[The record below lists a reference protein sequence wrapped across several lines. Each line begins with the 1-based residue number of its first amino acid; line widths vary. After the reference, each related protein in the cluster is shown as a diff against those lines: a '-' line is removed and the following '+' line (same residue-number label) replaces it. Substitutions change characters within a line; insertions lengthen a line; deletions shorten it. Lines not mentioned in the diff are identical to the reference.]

1 MNQSYKL
8 PLTKE
13 EIDAIR
19 DYAGMTH
26 VKINCIADLDY
37 RKMQALQNKGWGTN
51 MTTKELQE
59 KIQTFVNLY
68 SAIYKAGTKGPRS
81 ALYRA
86 TNIQQIEEI
95 KRKKEIASFTSTSL
109 KEECAKSKYFGG
121 YGKEAV
127 ILRFREDEDLP
138 SLYIEPYKKDAGL
151 GEEEELILPFTK
163 VKKIQYTSNWNG
175 YAYYD
180 ATLEKET
187 LEEVPS
193 EELETLQSQL
203 LEGYESYKKQAAE
216 CIRLEDDYEDISME
230 LGQNDLSRERKEH
243 LYEQSNEKSAR
254 YSEIKKNVKEY
265 QEQFKKMIKGMCKEK
280 ELEID
285 KQREDIQIRQI
296 EEKRKRDKEHLRQLK
311 IEIANLENQVRNGKI
326 DIVDTLEQYIGEIEE
341 TSLQYRRIAEDLKVG
356 YSQNLHFRVLE
367 IVQSIK
373 TKLKRTEEMNREQQE
388 HQEENEDYKTKRDR
402 LQERYGELLQQKKQ
416 IEQIQQQIQELP
428 QFITEHKRQSFQEIK
443 ANLNTKVQGMITKA
457 RVTHLKTEK
466 QQVLQEK
473 ESRLQRIFYG
483 TTLKEEKLANIE
495 AKIELER
502 KQALTRNPGNSVGV
516 MMANLYDCS
525 AQDLN
530 GEFQPEMVDIIYAIR
545 RNFDKLPN
553 EQMLAEQAY
562 QKASGNYPAVLGDKR
577 LSKRKQINYYRQD
590 TEKTKAEIYDTTSQ
604 NKSIHKE
611 LQINALGKFEEAINR
626 IKTMIE
632 KNEEPAYVEDRSSI
646 QAGRGIA

>member
-13 EIDAIR
+13 EIEAIR
-19 DYAGMTH
+19 KYTGIAH
-26 VKINCIADLDY
+26 VNLNCIADLDY
-37 RKMQALQNKGWGTN
+37 RKMQVLQDEGWNTN
-51 MTTKELQE
+51 MTKKELKQN
-59 KIQTFVNLY
+59 IQTFVNLY
-68 SAIYKAGTKGPRS
+68 TAIYKAGTKGPRS

-109 KEECAKSKYFGG
+109 KEEGAKSKYFAG

-127 ILRFREDEDLP
+127 ILRLREDEELP
-138 SLYIEPYKKDAGL
+138 SLYIEPYKEDAGF

-163 VKKIQYTSNWNG
+163 VKKIEHTSNWNG

-180 ATLEKET
+180 ASLEKEE
-187 LEEVPS
+187 LEQVPS

-203 LEGYESYKKQAAE
+203 PEGYETYRKQAEE
-216 CIRLEDDYEDISME
+216 CIELEDNFEHISMR
-230 LGQNDLSRERKEH
+230 LRRNNLSRED
-243 LYEQSNEKSAR
+243 
-254 YSEIKKNVKEY
+254 KEY
-265 QEQFKKMIKGMCKEK
+265 LSEQLNQKSSRHVELIKSVKRYQDQFKRMIKGMCKEK

-285 KQREDIQIRQI
+285 KQREEIQIREI
-296 EEKRKRDKEHLRQLK
+296 EEKRKREKEHLNQLK
-311 IEIANLENQVRNGKI
+311 TEIAKLEKQVRNGKI
-326 DIVDTLEQYIGEIEE
+326 DIVDMLEQYIGEIEE
-341 TSLQYRRIAEDLKVG
+341 TSSQYRGIAEDLKVG
-356 YSQNLHFRVLE
+356 YSQNLHFKVLE
-367 IVQSIK
+367 IVQDIK
-373 TKLKRTEEMNREQQE
+373 TKLEVTEKANREQQE
-388 HQEENEDYKTKRDR
+388 KQEENEDYKTKRDR
-402 LQERYGELLQQKKQ
+402 LQEQYGDLLQQKEE
-416 IEQIQQQIQELP
+416 IEQIQQQVQELP
-428 QFITEHKRQSFQEIK
+428 HFVAEHKRQSFQEIK

-457 RVTHLKTEK
+457 RVNHLQTEK

-502 KQALTRNPGNSVGV
+502 KQSLTRNPENSVGV
-516 MMANLYDCS
+516 MMANLYDCC

-530 GEFQPEMVDIIYAIR
+530 GEFQPEMVEIIYAIR

-553 EQMLAEQAY
+553 EQMLAEQAH

-577 LSKRKQINYYRQD
+577 PSKRQQINFYRQD
-590 TEKTKAEIYDTTSQ
+590 TEKTKAEIYDSTSQ
-604 NKSIHKE
+604 NKPIHKE
-611 LQINALGKFEEAINR
+611 VQINALSKFEEAISR

-632 KNEEPAYVEDRSSI
+632 KNEELSYVVDRSSL
-646 QAGRGIA
+646 QSGREIA

>member
-37 RKMQALQNKGWGTN
+37 RKMQALQNKGWVTN

-466 QQVLQEK
+466 QQV
-473 ESRLQRIFYG
+473 
-483 TTLKEEKLANIE
+483 
-495 AKIELER
+495 
-502 KQALTRNPGNSVGV
+502 
-516 MMANLYDCS
+516 
-525 AQDLN
+525 
-530 GEFQPEMVDIIYAIR
+530 
-545 RNFDKLPN
+545 
-553 EQMLAEQAY
+553 
-562 QKASGNYPAVLGDKR
+562 
-577 LSKRKQINYYRQD
+577 
-590 TEKTKAEIYDTTSQ
+590 
-604 NKSIHKE
+604 
-611 LQINALGKFEEAINR
+611 
-626 IKTMIE
+626 
-632 KNEEPAYVEDRSSI
+632 
-646 QAGRGIA
+646 

>member
-19 DYAGMTH
+19 DYVGITH

-37 RKMQALQNKGWGTN
+37 RKMQALQNKGWGIN

-86 TNIQQIEEI
+86 TNKQQIEEI
-95 KRKKEIASFTSTSL
+95 KRKKEIASFTSASL
-109 KEECAKSKYFGG
+109 KEECAKSKYFAG

-187 LEEVPS
+187 LEEVPR
-193 EELETLQSQL
+193 EKLETLQSQL
-203 LEGYESYKKQAAE
+203 LKGYEAYRKQAVE
-216 CIRLEDDYEDISME
+216 CIQLEDDYEDISME
-230 LGQNDLSRERKEH
+230 LGRNDLSRERKEQ
-243 LYEQSNEKSAR
+243 LYEQSNEKKAR
-254 YSEIKKNVKEY
+254 YSELKKSVKEY

-285 KQREDIQIRQI
+285 KQRENIQIRQI
-296 EEKRKRDKEHLRQLK
+296 EEKRKRDKEHLRQLETE
-311 IEIANLENQVRNGKI
+311 IENLEKQVKNGKI
-326 DIVDTLEQYIGEIEE
+326 DIVDMLEQYIGEVES
-341 TSLQYRRIAEDLKVG
+341 TSQQYRTIAEDLKVG

-367 IVQSIK
+367 IVQNIK
-373 TKLKRTEEMNREQQE
+373 TKLETTNKEQQE
-388 HQEENEDYKTKRDR
+388 PQEKNEDYKTKRDR
-402 LQERYGELLQQKKQ
+402 LQEQYGDLLQQKDQ

-457 RVTHLKTEK
+457 RVTHLQTEK

-483 TTLKEEKLANIE
+483 TTLKEEKLENIE
-495 AKIELER
+495 TKIDLER

-530 GEFQPEMVDIIYAIR
+530 GEFQPEMVETIYAIR

-562 QKASGNYPAVLGDKR
+562 QKASSNYPAILG
-577 LSKRKQINYYRQD
+577 SKRPSKRQQINFYHQD
-590 TEKTKAEIYDTTSQ
+590 TEKTKAEIYDSTSQ
-604 NKSIHKE
+604 NKPIQKE
-611 LQINALGKFEEAINR
+611 VQINALSKFEKSISR

-632 KNEEPAYVEDRSSI
+632 KNDEPSYVADRSSL
-646 QAGRGIA
+646 QSGRDIA

>member
-8 PLTKE
+8 PLTEE

-19 DYAGMTH
+19 EYVGMTH
-26 VKINCIADLDY
+26 ITINCIADLDY
-37 RKMQALQNKGWGTN
+37 GKMQVLKNKGWGTN
-51 MTTKELQE
+51 MTTKGL
-59 KIQTFVNLY
+59 KKNIQTFVNLY
-68 SAIYKAGTKGPRS
+68 SAIYKAGTKGLRS
-81 ALYRA
+81 VLYRA
-86 TNIQQIEEI
+86 TNKQQIEEI
-95 KRKKEIASFTSTSL
+95 KSKKEIASFTSTSL
-109 KEECAKSKYFGG
+109 KEECAKSKYFAE

-127 ILRFREDEDLP
+127 ILRLKEDKDLP

-151 GEEEELILPFTK
+151 DEEEELILPFTK

-180 ATLEKET
+180 AILEKET
-187 LEEVPS
+187 LEEVPR

-203 LEGYESYKKQAAE
+203 LEGYESYRKQAVE
-216 CIRLEDDYEDISME
+216 CIQLEDDYEDISMK
-230 LGQNDLSRERKEH
+230 LGRNDISRDHKEH
-243 LYEQSNEKSAR
+243 LYEQLNENLDR
-254 YSEIKKNVKEY
+254 YSEIKKSVEEY
-265 QEQFKKMIKGMCKEK
+265 QDQFRRMIKGMCKEK

-311 IEIANLENQVRNGKI
+311 TEIANLENQIRNGKI
-326 DIVDTLEQYIGEIEE
+326 DIVEMLEQYIGEVEE
-341 TSLQYRRIAEDLKVG
+341 TSLQYCRIAEDLKVG

-373 TKLKRTEEMNREQQE
+373 TKLETTEKANSEQQE
-388 HQEENEDYKTKRDR
+388 DQKENEDYNTKRDR
-402 LQERYGELLQQKKQ
+402 LQERYGDLLQQKKR
-416 IEQIQQQIQELP
+416 IEQIQQQVQEFP
-428 QFITEHKRQSFQEIK
+428 HFITEHKRQSFQEIK
-443 ANLNTKVQGMITKA
+443 ENLNTKVQAMITKT
-457 RVTHLKTEK
+457 RVTRLQTEK

-483 TTLKEEKLANIE
+483 RTLKEEKLANIE
-495 AKIELER
+495 AKIDLER
-502 KQALTRNPGNSVGV
+502 KQALTRNPENSVGV
-516 MMANLYDCS
+516 MMANLYDCC

-530 GEFQPEMVDIIYAIR
+530 GKFLPEMVETIYAIR

-590 TEKTKAEIYDTTSQ
+590 TEKTKAEIYNSTSQ
-604 NKSIHKE
+604 NKPIHKE
-611 LQINALGKFEEAINR
+611 VQISALSKLEEAISR
-626 IKTMIE
+626 IKTMVE
-632 KNEEPAYVEDRSSI
+632 KNDEPSYVADRSSL
-646 QAGRGIA
+646 QSGRGIA